1 MKKEFIAK
9 ITTSIDWFRFRQP
22 GKRIGLALGVFDFCH
37 EGHINVIRRAAS
49 ACDLLVVGVHT
60 DENVVA
66 YKNVCPANSQIERRL
81 AIEQLGIADK
91 VVIFTDRKEICKKFN
106 IDVVFHGDD
115 WDPQKYRE
123 QWGEELLNELNLDI
137 ELLPHT
143 PGVTSTAMRE
153 NIPPVGWWLHS
164 AFPTWNRNHILDHM
178 KDLYREIGGVWFV
191 SRMGRDLVREYF
203 PDAPCV
209 LVEESLSTAEAS
221 LALNDYKLKVLV
233 TATFNYEKMRPI
245 LSSLDTPIN
254 LVILSHGRSGKQG
267 TSAEAFKKLASG
279 GKPVV
284 DKALTIHDWSYDNA
298 SYTHLDNFLNSGG
311 SLNNAVPDY
320 NRPRVLILPTWKVN
334 EKGVGLLQDSRWA
347 DSLAELAK
355 SCELVLAPHPLS
367 SSIAVNRF
375 LKKTGAT
382 LLETAGGSFAEVPGA
397 NCVICDLSG
406 VFWESMLF
414 DTPVI
419 LAGDNHNWPDD
430 LHPSMAKT
438 GSLVPFVN
446 HENLV
451 DNVTKLLGKRVPEQN
466 SLAEERLGVVDGN
479 ATSNVAER
487 IKAFF

>member
-1 MKKEFIAK
+1 MKKEFTSV
-9 ITTSIDWFRFRQP
+9 ITTGVDWFRFRQP
-22 GKRIGLALGVFDFCH
+22 GIRIGLALGVFDFCH
-37 EGHINVIRRAAS
+37 QGHINVISRAAS

-60 DENVVA
+60 DENVIA

-123 QWGEELLNELNLDI
+123 QWGEELIKELKLDI

-153 NIPPVGWWLHS
+153 NTPPAGWWLHS
-164 AFPTWNRNHILDHM
+164 SNPAWNRKHIFDHM

-191 SRMGRDLVREYF
+191 SRTGRDLVREHF

-209 LVEESLSTAEAS
+209 LVEEWLSTAEAS
-221 LALNDYKLKVLV
+221 SALNDYKLKVLV
-233 TATFNYEKMRPI
+233 TVTFDYEKMRPV
-245 LSSLDTPIN
+245 LNSLDTPIN
-254 LVILSHGRSGKQG
+254 LVILSHGRSGKKG
-267 TSAEAFKKLASG
+267 TSAEAFKKLAAG

-298 SYTHLDNFLNSGG
+298 SYTHLDDFLNSGG
-311 SLNNAVPDY
+311 SLTNPVPD
-320 NRPRVLILPTWKVN
+320 NKLPKVLILSTWKVG
-334 EKGVGLLQDSRWA
+334 EKGSGLLQDSSWT

-355 SCELVLAPHPLS
+355 TCELVLAPHPLS
-367 SSIAVNRF
+367 NSKVVNRF
-375 LKKTGAT
+375 LKRTGAT
-382 LLETAGGSFAEVPGA
+382 LLETAGRSFVVVPKA

-419 LAGDNHNWPDD
+419 LAGDNHDWPDD

-438 GSLVPFVN
+438 RSQVPFVN
-446 HENLV
+446 HRNLV

-466 SLAEERLGVVDGN
+466 SLAVERLGTVDGN
-479 ATSNVAER
+479 ATSNVVKR
-487 IKAFF
+487 IRALL